1 MKFTVKAAAR
11 LSGCAGRRLKR
22 KRISLFFKLAVKTA
36 LAIVYSDPQQS
47 LVGIRFFASYIVA
60 VLPTENC
67 KIFSASVAVTSP
79 PESEAERSFAP
90 ASLIFPTAL

>member
-1 MKFTVKAAAR
+1 MKFTVKAAACS
-11 LSGCAGRRLKR
+11 SGGTGRRLKR
-22 KRISLFFKLAVKTA
+22 KRISLFFKFAVKTV
-36 LAIVYSDPQQS
+36 LEIVYSDPQLKPCS
-47 LVGIRFFASYIVA
+47 YKVFARYIVA

-67 KIFSASVAVTSP
+67 RIFSASVAVTSP